1 MKILHRPAS
10 NPANGL
16 PTSFARWNLWTLLM
30 IGAIFWAKYMKR
42 HEIKIVSDRSGYYWG
57 VRYTPGRVSAV
68 HWEKHGGTSS
78 TFKSSGVIWP
88 SVPPW
93 STEPIHGPNGHQR
106 LQYEQISHEGL
117 LDVSKWLHSFNV
129 LQTQTLVRSY
139 LYWQFVL
146 TQLIHTCWLYHKE
159 SPIALQRF
167 HQVPMTTAQD
177 LLQTPDI
184 NQYSMTYQ
192 SGGKFFSR

>member
-1 MKILHRPAS
+1 MKITLHRPAS

-30 IGAIFWAKYMKR
+30 IDAIFCAKYMKR

-57 VRYTPGRVSAV
+57 LSYTPGGVSAV
-68 HWEKHGGTSS
+68 HWEKHGGTRS

-93 STEPIHGPNGHQR
+93 STEPIRGPNGHQR

-117 LDVSKWLHSFNV
+117 LDVSKWLHNFNV
-129 LQTQTLVRSY
+129 VKKQTRVRSC

-146 TQLIHTCWLYHKE
+146 TQL
-159 SPIALQRF
+159 
-167 HQVPMTTAQD
+167 QD
-177 LLQTPDI
+177 SYVLVV
-184 NQYSMTYQ
+184 S
-192 SGGKFFSR
+192 